1 MRMIALM
8 TLAVGCG
15 NTATAMPPHGNVRAE
30 WQFEQRC
37 QREGGH
43 VVVTES
49 PPGDMSSRS
58 LRCVSDL
65 DQARPQGTPAEEP

>member
-1 MRMIALM
+1 MRIALI
-8 TLAVGCG
+8 TLAIGCG
-15 NTATAMPPHGNVRAE
+15 NTATTVPAHGNVRAE

-43 VVVTES
+43 IVVTE
-49 PPGDMSSRS
+49 PLPGDISGRW

-65 DQARPQGTPAEEP
+65 DQARPQAAPAEEP